1 MPTITECTN
10 EAIAANYPLLKQ
22 LYTDL
27 TEADYRQ
34 RIQELQS
41 MGYRQVGIHE
51 AGVTIAVTGF
61 HTASHLSSGKY
72 LYVDDLVVECSHRAR
87 KYARSLLHWLE
98 EEALRLGCG
107 YIFLD
112 AFVEN
117 KPAHKLYHSQGFAIA
132 AFHFIK
138 SLESRL

>member
-1 MPTITECTN
+1 MSTITECTN
-10 EAIAANYPLLKQ
+10 DAIAANYPLLKQ

-34 RIQELQS
+34 RILELQS
-41 MGYRQVGIHE
+41 MGYRQAGITE
-51 AGVTIAVTGF
+51 AGATIAVAGF

-72 LYVDDLVVECSHRAR
+72 LYVDDLVVDNNHRAK
-87 KYARSLLHWLE
+87 KYAKSLLHWLE

-138 SLESRL
+138 GVVSG

>member
-1 MPTITECTN
+1 MLTVTECTN
-10 EAIAANYPLLKQ
+10 EAIAGNYPLLKQ

-27 TEADYRQ
+27 TGEEYHT
-34 RIQELQS
+34 RIQELRAI
-41 MGYRQVGIHE
+41 GYRQAGIIDN
-51 AGVTIAVTGF
+51 GVYVAVTGF

-72 LYVDDLVVECSHRAR
+72 LYVDDLVVDSNHRAKR
-87 KYARSLLHWLE
+87 YGRSLLHWLE
-98 EEALRLGCG
+98 EEAKRLGCH

-117 KPAHKLYHSQGFAIA
+117 QPAHTLYHSQGFGIA

-138 SLESRL
+138 SLESGA